1 MHNTS
6 LFEVDFKLLSRV
18 NSINDNAIHYSDYNL
33 SFDPGNTPNC
43 IKLYQITDI
52 MLSFLF
58 SISLKISLKRAMLIT
73 VRHKKLGFNGKL
85 SGILNFGARLAS
97 GVSCN

>member
-1 MHNTS
+1 MNYS
-6 LFEVDFKLLSRV
+6 
-18 NSINDNAIHYSDYNL
+18 HYNFPFNPS
-33 SFDPGNTPNC
+33 NTPNC

-73 VRHKKLGFNGKL
+73 VRHKKLWL
-85 SGILNFGARLAS
+85 
-97 GVSCN
+97 